1 MTPVSPLR
9 RARRAL
15 ALGLGLA
22 LFLTLFV
29 DVAVLAVPLYDM
41 QLYDRVLLSRNMD
54 TVAMLSVACGAG
66 LAIYG
71 ALDYLRSAAL
81 VAIAD
86 AVGAALGPA
95 VLEAGVRRSVGG
107 ELSAGAEAMRDLG
120 EIRGFLASGAVTAP
134 LDALCAPMLLA
145 VMFLLHPAFGWLG
158 VAGCS
163 FLTVVGIAT
172 DALVRPATARAAK
185 QRAEAGHHLAAGLRE
200 ADLTEGLGMFAALTQ
215 RWARRHAAALDG
227 MRAAGERADGVAAG
241 AKIAR
246 FVLQGGVMALGAVLI
261 LGRQASPGSLMGANL
276 LLGKVLGPFDALVSS
291 WRRWI
296 AAGVAWRRIAVLL
309 AAPEGAAERAEVVP
323 GEAGVVLR
331 DAGLQH
337 PTLRRPLLRDVTL
350 DLRPGTATALVG
362 PNGAGKS
369 TLLRLIVGLVPA
381 DTGAVR
387 LDGVPV
393 GCCDR
398 RRIGYLPQ
406 GVHLL
411 DGTVSDNVA
420 RFEAAPA
427 ESVIA
432 AAEAASV
439 HAVIGRLRQGYDT
452 IIGQGAPTLSGGQKQ
467 RVGLARALHGGPRLL
482 VLDEP
487 DASLDHVGEE
497 ALLRAIHDARAAGAV
512 VVVAT
517 HRPALLA
524 AMDLVVTVRDG
535 TVEAIRVQGEAV
547 AAPPSAISLRPAP
560 LRPAIA

>member
-15 ALGLGLA
+15 ALGFGLA

-185 QRAEAGHHLAAGLRE
+185 QRAPSPDVRARRSRCPRLSGTSTRRRRASRRRGAAG
-200 ADLTEGLGMFAALTQ
+200 T
-215 RWARRHAAALDG
+215 
-227 MRAAGERADGVAAG
+227 
-241 AKIAR
+241 
-246 FVLQGGVMALGAVLI
+246 
-261 LGRQASPGSLMGANL
+261 
-276 LLGKVLGPFDALVSS
+276 
-291 WRRWI
+291 
-296 AAGVAWRRIAVLL
+296 
-309 AAPEGAAERAEVVP
+309 
-323 GEAGVVLR
+323 
-331 DAGLQH
+331 
-337 PTLRRPLLRDVTL
+337 
-350 DLRPGTATALVG
+350 
-362 PNGAGKS
+362 
-369 TLLRLIVGLVPA
+369 
-381 DTGAVR
+381 
-387 LDGVPV
+387 
-393 GCCDR
+393 
-398 RRIGYLPQ
+398 
-406 GVHLL
+406 
-411 DGTVSDNVA
+411 
-420 RFEAAPA
+420 
-427 ESVIA
+427 
-432 AAEAASV
+432 
-439 HAVIGRLRQGYDT
+439 
-452 IIGQGAPTLSGGQKQ
+452 
-467 RVGLARALHGGPRLL
+467 
-482 VLDEP
+482 
-487 DASLDHVGEE
+487 
-497 ALLRAIHDARAAGAV
+497 
-512 VVVAT
+512 
-517 HRPALLA
+517 
-524 AMDLVVTVRDG
+524 
-535 TVEAIRVQGEAV
+535 
-547 AAPPSAISLRPAP
+547 
-560 LRPAIA
+560 